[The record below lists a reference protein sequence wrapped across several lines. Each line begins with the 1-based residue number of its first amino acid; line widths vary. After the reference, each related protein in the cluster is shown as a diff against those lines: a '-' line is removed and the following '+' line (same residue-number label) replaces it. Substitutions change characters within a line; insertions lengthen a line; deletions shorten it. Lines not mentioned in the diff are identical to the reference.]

1 MKPPAAPSSH
11 TTRGDRRRDDDGRRH
26 RSPHSLTRSLVV
38 LRLQRQLEAGSWPR
52 LQMSLIVALTGAAG
66 LLFSFLLLRAGFDS
80 MALRYPLAL
89 AGAYGVFLFLLW
101 LWLRTK
107 ASDYGDVPDPTGF
120 LPGSGGGSPGDAPLP
135 MHSGGGGDFGGGGA
149 SGSFDGPAGAWAD
162 ASPAPST
169 SVELPSIGDAAG
181 SAFDAD
187 ELAIPLVAI
196 ALAVG
201 LALASLYVV
210 YVAPALFAELLLD
223 GALSYTLYRRLR
235 AGDDSRHWFTTA
247 LRRTA
252 LPFALTGVFLAVV
265 GMALAVYAPGARSIG
280 EVLRPPL
287 DAGAAGPAGR
297 SGVRPASSPGVGA
310 VRGSKS
316 MLA

>member
-1 MKPPAAPSSH
+1 MKPSVVPASRA
-11 TTRGDRRRDDDGRRH
+11 TGGDGRDKRRRSAH
-26 RSPHSLTRSLVV
+26 LTRSLVV

-66 LLFSFLLLRAGFDS
+66 LLCSFLLLHAGVDR

-89 AGAYGVFLFLLW
+89 AGAYGVFLCLLW

-120 LPGSGGGSPGDAPLP
+120 LPSGGGLGDAPLP
-135 MHSGGGGDFGGGGA
+135 LHSGGGGDFGGGGA

-162 ASPAPST
+162 VAPAPST
-169 SVELPSIGDAAG
+169 SVDLPSIGDAAG

-252 LPFALTGVFLAVV
+252 LPFALTAVFLAVA
-265 GMALAVYAPGARSIG
+265 GAALSTYAPRARSIG
-280 EVLRPPL
+280 EALRAPPAARTGGL
-287 DAGAAGPAGR
+287 GAVGLRLAA
-297 SGVRPASSPGVGA
+297 PASEVGDRSA
-310 VRGSKS
+310 RA
-316 MLA
+316 L